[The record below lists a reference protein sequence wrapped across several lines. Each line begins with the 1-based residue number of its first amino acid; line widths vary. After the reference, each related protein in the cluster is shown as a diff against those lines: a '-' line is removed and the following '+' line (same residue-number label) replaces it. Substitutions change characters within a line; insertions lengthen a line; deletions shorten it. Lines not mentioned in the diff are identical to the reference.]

1 MIKVSHYILR
11 KKFHI
16 KCLKIDHFESDIQKV
31 ETTKNE
37 EEISKGRV
45 GLNVYRYY
53 TKMTGIFLSAV
64 ILIFLT
70 LMQGRL
76 FNFLS

>member
-1 MIKVSHYILR
+1 M
-11 KKFHI
+11 
-16 KCLKIDHFESDIQKV
+16 LKIDHFESDIQKV